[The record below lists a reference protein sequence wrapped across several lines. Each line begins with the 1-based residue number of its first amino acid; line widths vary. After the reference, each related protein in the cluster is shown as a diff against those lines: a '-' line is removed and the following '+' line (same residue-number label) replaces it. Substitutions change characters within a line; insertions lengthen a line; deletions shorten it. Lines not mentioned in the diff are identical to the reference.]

1 MRQTVEE
8 MLSYFNQIR
17 RVYANEL
24 NLKFSNEN
32 FSPNEISILIV
43 LSNNP
48 SINTSSQLC
57 TILGVSK
64 GLISRSIDT
73 LIEKKL
79 ICCKKDVSDKRIQRI
94 FLTEKSSPVIQRL
107 NREVTNINNEVLKNI
122 SKEELQQ
129 VETTVT
135 KILTRFKERTEA
147 QHEKNNV

>member
-107 NREVTNINNEVLKNI
+107 NREVTNINNEVLKDI

>member
-79 ICCKKDVSDKRIQRI
+79 ICCEKDVSDKRIQRI

-107 NREVTNINNEVLKNI
+107 NREVTNINNEVLKDI

>member
-8 MLSYFNQIR
+8 MLGYFNQIR

-24 NLKFSNEN
+24 NLKFT
-32 FSPNEISILIV
+32 NEISILIL

-64 GLISRSIDT
+64 GLISRSIDV
-73 LIEKKL
+73 LVEKGYI
-79 ICCKKDVSDKRIQRI
+79 ICAKDDADKRIQRLS
-94 FLTEKSSPVIQRL
+94 FSPQAAPVIQKL
-107 NREVTNINNEVLKNI
+107 NEEVTKMNNEVLQDI

-129 VETTVT
+129 VEATMT
-135 KILTRFKERTEA
+135 KILTRFKERNET

>member
-24 NLKFSNEN
+24 NLKFSTEN
-32 FSPNEISILIV
+32 FSPNEISILIL

-64 GLISRSIDT
+64 GLISRSIDA
-73 LIEKKL
+73 LIEKEL
-79 ICCKKDVSDKRIQRI
+79 ISCEKDASDKRIQRI

-107 NREVTNINNEVLKNI
+107 NREVTNINNEVLKDI

>member
-8 MLSYFNQIR
+8 MLGYFNQIR

-24 NLKFSNEN
+24 NLKFTNEN
-32 FSPNEISILIV
+32 FSPNEISILIL

-64 GLISRSIDT
+64 GLISRSIDV
-73 LIEKKL
+73 LVEKGYI
-79 ICCKKDVSDKRIQRI
+79 ICAKDDADKRIQRLS
-94 FLTEKSSPVIQRL
+94 FSPQAAPVIQKL
-107 NREVTNINNEVLKNI
+107 NNEVLQDI

-129 VETTVT
+129 VEATMT
-135 KILTRFKERTEA
+135 KILTRFKERNET

>member
-1 MRQTVEE
+1 MIQTVEE
-8 MLSYFNQIR
+8 MLGYFNQIR

-24 NLKFSNEN
+24 NLKFTNEN
-32 FSPNEISILIV
+32 FSPNEISILIL

-64 GLISRSIDT
+64 GLISRSIDA
-73 LIEKKL
+73 LVEKGYI
-79 ICCKKDVSDKRIQRI
+79 ICAKDDADKRIQQLS
-94 FLTEKSSPVIQRL
+94 FSPQAAPVIQKL
-107 NREVTNINNEVLKNI
+107 NEEVTKMNNEVLQDI

-129 VETTVT
+129 VEATMT
-135 KILTRFKERTEA
+135 KILTRFKERNET

>member
-32 FSPNEISILIV
+32 FSPNEISILIL

-64 GLISRSIDT
+64 GLISRSIDA
-73 LIEKKL
+73 LIEKEL
-79 ICCKKDVSDKRIQRI
+79 ISCEKDASDKRIQRI
-94 FLTEKSSPVIQRL
+94 FLTEKSSPIIQRL
-107 NREVTNINNEVLKNI
+107 NREVTNINNEVLKDI

>member
-79 ICCKKDVSDKRIQRI
+79 ICCEKDVSDKRIQRI

-107 NREVTNINNEVLKNI
+107 NREVTNINNEVLKDI

-135 KILTRFKERTEA
+135 KILTRFKERTEV

>member
-107 NREVTNINNEVLKNI
+107 NREVTNINNEVLKDI

-135 KILTRFKERTEA
+135 KILTRFKERTEV

>member
-32 FSPNEISILIV
+32 FSPNEISILIL

-107 NREVTNINNEVLKNI
+107 NREVTNINNEVLKDI

>member
-79 ICCKKDVSDKRIQRI
+79 ICCEKDVSDKRIQRI

-107 NREVTNINNEVLKNI
+107 NIEVTNINNEVLKDI

-135 KILTRFKERTEA
+135 KILTRFKERTEV

>member
-32 FSPNEISILIV
+32 FSPNEISILIL

-64 GLISRSIDT
+64 GLISRSIDA
-73 LIEKKL
+73 LIEKEL
-79 ICCKKDVSDKRIQRI
+79 ISCEKDASDKRIQRI

-107 NREVTNINNEVLKNI
+107 NREVTNINNEVLKDI

>member
-48 SINTSSQLC
+48 SINTGSQLC

-79 ICCKKDVSDKRIQRI
+79 ICCEKDVSDKRIQRI

-107 NREVTNINNEVLKNI
+107 NREVTNINNEVLKDI

-135 KILTRFKERTEA
+135 KILTRFKERTEV

>member
-8 MLSYFNQIR
+8 MLGYFNQIR

-24 NLKFSNEN
+24 NLKFSSEN
-32 FSPNEISILIV
+32 FSPNEISILIL

-57 TILGVSK
+57 TVLGVSK
-64 GLISRSIDT
+64 GLISRSIDA
-73 LIEKKL
+73 LIAKKYVT
-79 ICCKKDVSDKRIQRI
+79 CKKDSADKRIQRI
-94 FLTEKSSPVIQRL
+94 LLTEEAAAIIQKL
-107 NREVTNINNEVLKNI
+107 NEEVTRINEEILADI

-129 VETTVT
+129 VEATIT
-135 KILTRFKERTEA
+135 KILTHFKERTET

>member
-24 NLKFSNEN
+24 NLKFSTEN

-79 ICCKKDVSDKRIQRI
+79 ICCEKDVSDKRIQRI

-107 NREVTNINNEVLKNI
+107 NREVTNINNEVLKDI

-135 KILTRFKERTEA
+135 KILTRFKERTEV

>member
-8 MLSYFNQIR
+8 MLGYFNQIR

-24 NLKFSNEN
+24 NLKFTNEN
-32 FSPNEISILIV
+32 FSPNEISILIL

-64 GLISRSIDT
+64 GLISRSIDV
-73 LIEKKL
+73 LVEKGYI
-79 ICCKKDVSDKRIQRI
+79 ICAKDDADKRIQRLS
-94 FLTEKSSPVIQRL
+94 FSPQAAPVIQKL
-107 NREVTNINNEVLKNI
+107 NEEVLQDI

-129 VETTVT
+129 VEATMT
-135 KILTRFKERTEA
+135 KILTRFKERNET